1 MTDERRAVSELR
13 VAITV
18 PDFDASV
25 RFLRDVLGIAER
37 RIDWKNKGRLALLDV
52 AHATIE
58 IIDETQ
64 AAYIDEMEVGRRV
77 SGPIRLALHVADNT
91 ARSAGRPPPFVVA
104 LYVSPAPRRSA
115 CAPLLCPA
123 PPRRP
128 PLPVI
133 FTISAASGLA
143 PCNLVPL
150 TPAAVLFVAWTWFA
164 LRAEPLMARSSV

>member
-77 SGPIRLALHVADNT
+77 SGPIRLALHVADST
-91 ARSAGRPPPFVVA
+91 ATAERVRAAGGAILGEPSTMPWGSVNARLVG
-104 LYVSPAPRRSA
+104 PARVQ
-115 CAPLLCPA
+115 L
-123 PPRRP
+123 
-128 PLPVI
+128 
-133 FTISAASGLA
+133 TIWS
-143 PCNLVPL
+143 
-150 TPAAVLFVAWTWFA
+150 
-164 LRAEPLMARSSV
+164 EPE